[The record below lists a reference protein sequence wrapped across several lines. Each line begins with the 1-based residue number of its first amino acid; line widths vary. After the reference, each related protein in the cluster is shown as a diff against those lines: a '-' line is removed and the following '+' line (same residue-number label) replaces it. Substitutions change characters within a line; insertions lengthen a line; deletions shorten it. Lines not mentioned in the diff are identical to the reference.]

1 MAPDLGGWLVAGE
14 PKRTRLAF
22 MGFREEMIG
31 RTAVEELKAGIKDRS
46 IEVEDRALIHKSPTG
61 RVSIT
66 TDRSIDPGPVE
77 GAVFGGAAGLVLAV
91 IAGMVGGVPVL
102 GGAAI
107 GGLVAALMDSG
118 LDNDHVD
125 AVATLMDA
133 GGTGLI
139 VAVPLDEAARFE
151 AFVDDNVVF
160 EAAIS
165 RYQADIV
172 PGRTFEQALEAYRGA
187 RGARHARIR

>member
-1 MAPDLGGWLVAGE
+1 MGRVTTLDGVAPDLGGWLVAGE
-14 PKRTRLAF
+14 PKRTRLVF
-22 MGFREEMIG
+22 MRFREEMIG
-31 RTAVEELKAGIKDRS
+31 RTVVEELKAGIKDRS
-46 IEVEDRALIHKSPTG
+46 IEVEDWALIHKSPSG

-66 TDRSIDPGPVE
+66 TDRTIDPGPVE
-77 GAVFGGAAGLVLAV
+77 GAMFGGAAGLVLAI

-118 LDNDHVD
+118 LDNAHVD
-125 AVATLMDA
+125 AVARLMDA
-133 GGTGLI
+133 GGTGLMI
-139 VAVPLDEAARFE
+139 A
-151 AFVDDNVVF
+151 VF

-172 PGRTFEQALEAYRGA
+172 PGRTFEQALEAYREQEE
-187 RGARHARIR
+187 HAPPA

>member
-1 MAPDLGGWLVAGE
+1 VAGE
-14 PKRTRLAF
+14 PKRTRLVF

-31 RTAVEELKAGIKDRS
+31 RTVVEELKAGIKDGS
-46 IEVEDRALIHKSPTG
+46 IEVGDWALIHKSPSG

-66 TDRSIDPGPVE
+66 SDRSIDPGPVE

-133 GGTGLI
+133 GGTCLV
-139 VAVPLDEAARFE
+139 VAAPLDEAARFE

-160 EAAIS
+160 ESAIS

-172 PGRTFEQALEAYRGA
+172 PGRTFEQALEAYRALEEHGT
-187 RGARHARIR
+187 HA